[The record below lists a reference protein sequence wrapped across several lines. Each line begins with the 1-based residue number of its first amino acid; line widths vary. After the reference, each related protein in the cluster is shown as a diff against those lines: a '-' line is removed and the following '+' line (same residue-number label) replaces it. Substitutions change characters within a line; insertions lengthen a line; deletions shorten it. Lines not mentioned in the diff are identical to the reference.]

1 MVSVLAVD
9 DEPPALDELVYL
21 LERDPHVDR
30 VVSAND
36 GTAALRVLEDDD
48 VDVVVLDIRMP
59 GISGLEVLDTV
70 LAAEPDTQ
78 VAMLTTS
85 ELEEDVYRAMTHG
98 ARGFIR
104 KDARGAELIA
114 GVRAVAGGEKYLPEN
129 LKAVFEMRADQKA
142 LSPRELDVLRLAS
155 KGYRNNEIARLA
167 GISVNT
173 LKYHL
178 KNAFDK
184 LGVTSRTE
192 AVTEA
197 IHRGIIES

>member
-1 MVSVLAVD
+1 MGMKNRWIALYVENQVGVLAKV
-9 DEPPALDELVYL
+9 
-21 LERDPHVDR
+21 
-30 VVSAND
+30 
-36 GTAALRVLEDDD
+36 
-48 VDVVVLDIRMP
+48 
-59 GISGLEVLDTV
+59 SGLFSAKCYNLQSLTV
-70 LAAEPDTQ
+70 G
-78 VAMLTTS
+78 TT
-85 ELEEDVYRAMTHG
+85 E
-98 ARGFIR
+98 
-104 KDARGAELIA
+104 
-114 GVRAVAGGEKYLPEN
+114 EN

>member
-1 MVSVLAVD
+1 
-9 DEPPALDELVYL
+9 
-21 LERDPHVDR
+21 
-30 VVSAND
+30 
-36 GTAALRVLEDDD
+36 
-48 VDVVVLDIRMP
+48 
-59 GISGLEVLDTV
+59 
-70 LAAEPDTQ
+70 
-78 VAMLTTS
+78 MLTTS

-104 KDARGAELIA
+104 KDARGAGLIA

-142 LSPRELDVLRLAS
+142 LSPRELDVLRLTS